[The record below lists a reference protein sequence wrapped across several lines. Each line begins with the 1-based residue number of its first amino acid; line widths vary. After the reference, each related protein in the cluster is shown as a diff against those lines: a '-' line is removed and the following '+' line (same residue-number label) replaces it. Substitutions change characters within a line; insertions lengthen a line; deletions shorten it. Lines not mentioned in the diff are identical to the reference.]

1 MLSAWSVLADSWAGL
16 DDVWFRTGT
25 RVELGLN
32 KAFTLDDPIQGVIGS
47 DFTIG
52 GLQFV
57 DVTSRVRSVS
67 ISRGKNRDLDRFNAG
82 GLTVTFNNQDRTFDP
97 LYSASP
103 FAGNIVPRRNVQVST
118 DGALQYVGKV
128 TDWNLGY
135 DVSGQSI
142 AELQAA
148 DGLTF
153 LAQQVLTAGTATV
166 QSSGDRVEAVLSMPS
181 VDWPLG
187 ERNIDT
193 GASTLG
199 ADVFEGNALT
209 YLQKVELSEGGL
221 FFIDKAGR
229 VAFRD
234 RLATPTVDN
243 VTVFADDGTGIP
255 FAPAAVEYG
264 TEQLFNQVIVTSPGA
279 TATANAALSQTRYG
293 ILERQ
298 IDTLLDD
305 TDQVADYAD
314 FLVGRYAEPEYRF
327 AELSVNISN
336 LTTGQKASMYSL
348 DMGSVIQVKFTPNNI
363 GSPIV
368 RYGLVISIG
377 HDISPDDH
385 IMTIGVGSLQTSLF
399 VIGDPVFGTIGEGAP
414 GVLGF

>member
-1 MLSAWSVLADSWAGL
+1 MSV
-16 DDVWFRTGT
+16 T
-25 RVELGLN
+25 VELGLS
-32 KAFTLDDPIQGVIGS
+32 KAFTLDDPVAGVIGN
-47 DFTIG
+47 DEFVIG
-52 GLQFV
+52 GVSFE
-57 DVTSRVRSVS
+57 DVTSRVRSVQ

-82 GLTVTFNNQDRTFDP
+82 GLTVTFNNQDRAFDP
-97 LYSASP
+97 LFAASP
-103 FAGNIVPRRNVQVST
+103 FAGNIVPRRDVRVLA
-118 DGALQYVGKV
+118 DGTAAYVGKV

-135 DVSGQSI
+135 DPSGQSL
-142 AELQAA
+142 AELQASDA
-148 DGLTF
+148 LTF
-153 LAQQVLTAGTATV
+153 LAQQVLTPGTAVV
-166 QSSGDRVEAVLSMPS
+166 QASGARVNAVLDMPT
-181 VDWPLG
+181 VDWPVG
-187 ERNIDT
+187 DRDIDT
-193 GASTLG
+193 GASILG
-199 ADVFEGNALT
+199 ADVFEGNVLT

-221 FFIDKAGR
+221 FFIDKQGR

-264 TEQLFNQVIVTSPGA
+264 TEQLFNQVIVTSPQA

-305 TDQVADYAD
+305 TDQVPDYAD

-327 AELSVNISN
+327 AQLSVEMTN
-336 LTTGQKASMYSL
+336 LTSGQRASMYSL
-348 DMGSVIQVKFTPNNI
+348 EMGSVIQVKFTPNGI
-363 GSPIV
+363 GPAIE

-385 IMTIGVGSLQTSLF
+385 VMTIGVGSLQTSLF
-399 VIGDPVFGTIGEGAP
+399 VIGDPEFGTIGEGAP

>member
-1 MLSAWSVLADSWAGL
+1 MSV
-16 DDVWFRTGT
+16 V
-25 RVELGLN
+25 VELGLS
-32 KAFTLDDPIQGVIGS
+32 KAFTLDDPVAGVIGS
-47 DFTIG
+47 TEFVIG
-52 GLQFV
+52 GVSFE
-57 DVTSRVRSVS
+57 DVTSRVRSVQ

-82 GLTVTFNNQDRTFDP
+82 GLTVTFNNQDRAFDP
-97 LYSASP
+97 LFAASP
-103 FAGNIVPRRNVQVST
+103 FAGNIVPRRDVRVLA
-118 DGALQYVGKV
+118 DGTAAYVGKI

-135 DVSGQSI
+135 DPSGQSL
-142 AELQAA
+142 AELQASDA
-148 DGLTF
+148 LTF
-153 LAQQVLTAGTATV
+153 LAQQVLTPGTAVV
-166 QSSGDRVEAVLSMPS
+166 QASGARVNAVLNMPT
-181 VDWPLG
+181 VDWPVG
-187 ERNIDT
+187 DRDIDT
-193 GASTLG
+193 GASILG
-199 ADVFEGNALT
+199 DDVFEGNVLT

-229 VAFRD
+229 VAFKD

-264 TEQLFNQVIVTSPGA
+264 TEQLFNQVIVTSPQA

-305 TDQVADYAD
+305 TDQVPDYAD

-327 AELSVNISN
+327 AQLSVDISN
-336 LTTGQKASMYSL
+336 LTSGQRSSMYAL
-348 DMGSVIQVKFTPNNI
+348 DMGSVIQVKFTPNGI
-363 GSPIV
+363 GPAIE

-377 HDISPDDH
+377 HDVSPDDH
-385 IMTIGVGSLQTSLF
+385 VMTIGVGSLQTSLF
-399 VIGDPVFGTIGEGAP
+399 VIGDPEFGTIGEGAP

>member
-1 MLSAWSVLADSWAGL
+1 MSV
-16 DDVWFRTGT
+16 T
-25 RVELGLN
+25 VELGLS
-32 KAFTLDDPIQGVIGS
+32 KAFTLDDPVAGVIGN
-47 DFTIG
+47 DEFVIG
-52 GLQFV
+52 GVSFE
-57 DVTSRVRSVS
+57 DVTSRVRSVQ

-82 GLTVTFNNQDRTFDP
+82 GLTVTFNNQDRAFDP
-97 LYSASP
+97 LFAASP
-103 FAGNIVPRRNVQVST
+103 FAGNIVPRREVRVLA
-118 DGALQYVGKV
+118 DGTAAYVGKV

-135 DVSGQSI
+135 DPSGQSL
-142 AELQAA
+142 AELQASDA
-148 DGLTF
+148 LTF
-153 LAQQVLTAGTATV
+153 LAQQVLTPGTAVVQASGARVNAVLDMPTV
-166 QSSGDRVEAVLSMPS
+166 EWPSGDR
-181 VDWPLG
+181 D
-187 ERNIDT
+187 IDT
-193 GASTLG
+193 GASILG
-199 ADVFEGNALT
+199 DDVFEGNVLT

-264 TEQLFNQVIVTSPGA
+264 TEQLFNQVIVTSPQA

-305 TDQVADYAD
+305 TNQVPDYAD

-327 AELSVNISN
+327 AQLSVDISN
-336 LTTGQKASMYSL
+336 LTSGQRSSMYAL
-348 DMGSVIQVKFTPNNI
+348 DMGSVIQVKFTPNGI
-363 GSPIV
+363 GPAIE

-385 IMTIGVGSLQTSLF
+385 VMTVGVGSLQTSLF
-399 VIGDPVFGTIGEGAP
+399 VIGDPEFGTIGESAP

>member
-1 MLSAWSVLADSWAGL
+1 MSV
-16 DDVWFRTGT
+16 T
-25 RVELGLN
+25 VELGLG
-32 KAFTLDDPIQGVIGS
+32 KAFTLDDPVAGVIGS
-47 DFTIG
+47 TEFVIG
-52 GLQFV
+52 GVLFE
-57 DVTSRVRSVS
+57 DVTSRVRSVQ

-82 GLTVTFNNQDRTFDP
+82 GLTVTFNNQDRAFDP
-97 LYSASP
+97 LFAASP
-103 FAGNIVPRRNVQVST
+103 FAGNIVPRRDVRVLA
-118 DGALQYVGKV
+118 DGTPAYVGKI

-135 DVSGQSI
+135 NPSGQSL
-142 AELQAA
+142 AELQASDA
-148 DGLTF
+148 LTF
-153 LAQQVLTAGTATV
+153 LAQQVLTPGTAVV
-166 QSSGDRVEAVLSMPS
+166 QASGARVNAVLNMPT
-181 VDWPLG
+181 VDWPVG
-187 ERNIDT
+187 DRDIDT
-193 GASTLG
+193 GASILG
-199 ADVFEGNALT
+199 DDVFEGNVLT

-221 FFIDKAGR
+221 FFIDKQGR

-264 TEQLFNQVIVTSPGA
+264 TEQLFNQVIVTSPQA

-305 TDQVADYAD
+305 TDQVPDYAD

-327 AELSVNISN
+327 AQLSVDISN
-336 LTTGQKASMYSL
+336 LTSGQRSSMYAL
-348 DMGSVIQVKFTPNNI
+348 DMGSVIQVKFTPNGI
-363 GSPIV
+363 GPAIE

-377 HDISPDDH
+377 HDVSPDDH
-385 IMTIGVGSLQTSLF
+385 VMTVGVGSLQTSLF
-399 VIGDPVFGTIGEGAP
+399 VIGDPEFGTIGEGAP

>member
-1 MLSAWSVLADSWAGL
+1 MSV
-16 DDVWFRTGT
+16 T
-25 RVELGLN
+25 VELGLS
-32 KAFTLDDPIQGVIGS
+32 KAFTLDDPVAGVIGS
-47 DFTIG
+47 TEFVIG
-52 GLQFV
+52 GVSFE
-57 DVTSRVRSVS
+57 DVTSRVRSVQ

-82 GLTVTFNNQDRTFDP
+82 GLSVTFNNQDRAFDP
-97 LYSASP
+97 LFAASP
-103 FAGNIVPRRNVQVST
+103 FAGNIVPRRDVRVLA
-118 DGALQYVGKV
+118 DGTAAYVGKI

-135 DVSGQSI
+135 DPSGQSL
-142 AELQAA
+142 AELQASDA
-148 DGLTF
+148 LTF
-153 LAQQVLTAGTATV
+153 LAQQVLTPGTAVVQASGARVNAVLNMPTV
-166 QSSGDRVEAVLSMPS
+166 EWPVGDR
-181 VDWPLG
+181 D
-187 ERNIDT
+187 IDT
-193 GASTLG
+193 GASILG
-199 ADVFEGNALT
+199 DDVFEGNVLT

-229 VAFRD
+229 VAFKD

-264 TEQLFNQVIVTSPGA
+264 TEQLFNQVVVTSPQA

-305 TDQVADYAD
+305 TDQVPDYAD

-327 AELSVNISN
+327 AQLSVDISN
-336 LTTGQKASMYSL
+336 LTSGQRASMYSL
-348 DMGSVIQVKFTPNNI
+348 DMGSVIQVKFTPNGI
-363 GSPIV
+363 GPAIE

-385 IMTIGVGSLQTSLF
+385 VMTVGVGSLQTSLF
-399 VIGDPVFGTIGEGAP
+399 VIGDPEFGTIGEGAP

>member
-1 MLSAWSVLADSWAGL
+1 MSV
-16 DDVWFRTGT
+16 T
-25 RVELGLN
+25 VELGLS
-32 KAFTLDDPIQGVIGS
+32 KAFTLDDPVAGVIGS
-47 DFTIG
+47 TEFVIG
-52 GLQFV
+52 GVSFE
-57 DVTSRVRSVS
+57 DVTSRVRSVQ

-82 GLTVTFNNQDRTFDP
+82 SLSVEFNNQDRAFDP
-97 LYSASP
+97 LFAASP
-103 FAGNIVPRRNVQVST
+103 FAGNIVPRRDVRVLA
-118 DGALQYVGKV
+118 DGTPAYVGKI

-135 DVSGQSI
+135 DPSGQSL
-142 AELQAA
+142 AELQASDA
-148 DGLTF
+148 LTF
-153 LAQQVLTAGTATV
+153 LAQQVLTPGTATV
-166 QSSGDRVEAVLSMPS
+166 QASGARVNAVLNMPTVEWPVGDR
-181 VDWPLG
+181 D
-187 ERNIDT
+187 IDT
-193 GASTLG
+193 GASVLG
-199 ADVFEGNALT
+199 DDVFEGNVLT

-229 VAFRD
+229 VAFKD

-264 TEQLFNQVIVTSPGA
+264 TEQLFNQVIVTSPQA

-305 TDQVADYAD
+305 TDQVPDYAD

-327 AELSVNISN
+327 AQISVDISN
-336 LTTGQKASMYSL
+336 LTLAQRSSMYAL
-348 DMGSVIQVKFTPNNI
+348 DMGSVIQVKFTPNGI
-363 GSPIV
+363 GPAIE

-385 IMTIGVGSLQTSLF
+385 VMTIGVGSLQTSLF
-399 VIGDPVFGTIGEGAP
+399 VIGDPEFGTIGEGAP

>member
-1 MLSAWSVLADSWAGL
+1 MSV
-16 DDVWFRTGT
+16 T
-25 RVELGLN
+25 VELGLS
-32 KAFTLDDPIQGVIGS
+32 KAFTLDDPVAGVIGS
-47 DFTIG
+47 TEFVIG
-52 GLQFV
+52 GVSFE
-57 DVTSRVRSVS
+57 DVTSRVRSVQ

-82 GLTVTFNNQDRTFDP
+82 GLSVTFNNQDRAFDP
-97 LYSASP
+97 LFAASP
-103 FAGNIVPRRNVQVST
+103 FAGNIVPRRDVRVLA
-118 DGALQYVGKV
+118 DGTAAYVGKI

-135 DVSGQSI
+135 DPSGQSL
-142 AELQAA
+142 AELQASDA
-148 DGLTF
+148 LTF
-153 LAQQVLTAGTATV
+153 LAQQVLTPGTAVVQASGARVNAVLNMPTV
-166 QSSGDRVEAVLSMPS
+166 EWPVGDR
-181 VDWPLG
+181 D
-187 ERNIDT
+187 IDT
-193 GASTLG
+193 GASILG
-199 ADVFEGNALT
+199 DDVFEGNVLT

-221 FFIDKAGR
+221 LFIDKAGR
-229 VAFRD
+229 VAFKD

-264 TEQLFNQVIVTSPGA
+264 TEQLFNQVIVTSPQA

-305 TDQVADYAD
+305 TDQVPDYAD

-327 AELSVNISN
+327 AQLSVDISN
-336 LTTGQKASMYSL
+336 LTSGQRSSMYAL
-348 DMGSVIQVKFTPNNI
+348 DMGSVIQVKFTPNGI
-363 GSPIV
+363 GPAIE

-385 IMTIGVGSLQTSLF
+385 VMTVGVGSLQTSLF
-399 VIGDPVFGTIGEGAP
+399 VIGDPVFGTIGEGAA

>member
-1 MLSAWSVLADSWAGL
+1 MSV
-16 DDVWFRTGT
+16 T
-25 RVELGLN
+25 VELGLS
-32 KAFTLDDPIQGVIGS
+32 KAFTLDDPVAGVIGS
-47 DFTIG
+47 TEFVIG
-52 GLQFV
+52 GVSFE
-57 DVTSRVRSVS
+57 DVTPRVRSVQ

-82 GLTVTFNNQDRTFDP
+82 GLSVTFNNQDRAFDP
-97 LYSASP
+97 LFAASP
-103 FAGNIVPRRNVQVST
+103 FAGNIVPRRDVRVLA
-118 DGALQYVGKV
+118 DGTPAYVGKI

-135 DVSGQSI
+135 DPSGQSL
-142 AELQAA
+142 AELQASDA
-148 DGLTF
+148 LTF
-153 LAQQVLTAGTATV
+153 LAQQVLTPGTAVV
-166 QSSGDRVEAVLSMPS
+166 QASGARVNAVLNMPT
-181 VDWPLG
+181 VDWPVG
-187 ERNIDT
+187 DRDIDT
-193 GASTLG
+193 GASILG
-199 ADVFEGNALT
+199 DDVFEGNVLT

-243 VTVFADDGTGIP
+243 VTVFADDGSGIP

-264 TEQLFNQVIVTSPGA
+264 TEQLFNQVTVTSPGA

-293 ILERQ
+293 ILERD

-305 TDQVADYAD
+305 TDQVSDYAD

-327 AELSVNISN
+327 AQLSVDISN
-336 LTTGQKASMYSL
+336 LTSGQRSSMYAL
-348 DMGSVIQVKFTPNNI
+348 DMGSVIQVKFTPNGI
-363 GSPIV
+363 GPAIE

-385 IMTIGVGSLQTSLF
+385 VMTVGVGSLQTSLF
-399 VIGDPVFGTIGEGAP
+399 VIGDPEFGTIGEGAP